1 MAAPSVMIFIPV
13 FSPFFSD
20 IPQFPALTLFSQNN
34 DYIVQ

>member
-13 FSPFFSD
+13 FPRLFSD
-20 IPQFPALTLFSQNN
+20 IPQFPVLTLFSQDN